1 MAGVNKEVVA
11 RSNAL
16 LGYSKKLC
24 YYEGMMKNSFFSALN
39 WFISLVLFVSFI
51 SMTPTRWF
59 LREYVLPK

>member
-24 YYEGMMKNSFFSALN
+24 YYEGSIKPSFFAALN
-39 WFISLVLFVSFI
+39 WFISLVLFVSLI
-51 SMTPTRWF
+51 SMGPTRWF
-59 LREYVLPK
+59 LREFVLPK